1 MNTREKILDRALEM
15 FNERGIEYV
24 GLRELAAVLD
34 MRVSNITYYFPTKDD
49 LVFQLSQ
56 ELSLKNSEII
66 IDDKDISMTDFLVM
80 LQKVFDNHYKF
91 RCLLRSFVHI
101 MTQNK
106 QVLASFKKTQTKR
119 QATLSSNIHTL
130 VKAGYIKVG
139 NEEELNFL
147 VSALAIISRYW
158 ISEAAVFGQ
167 HLSKEQQVNQ
177 NLVMVTNL
185 FMPYAS
191 PKAKKEMEAFRI
203 EVLAESVILAKAGT

>member
-24 GLRELAAVLD
+24 GLRELAAILD

-49 LVFQLSQ
+49 LVFELSQ

-66 IDDKDISMTDFLVM
+66 VDNKDLSMTDFLVM
-80 LQKVFDNHYKF
+80 LQKVFANHYQF

-106 QVLASFKKTQTKR
+106 QVLASYKKTQTRR

-130 VKAGYIKVG
+130 VKAGYIKVENDG
-139 NEEELNFL
+139 ELNFL
-147 VSALAIISRYW
+147 VSVLAIISRYW

-167 HLSKEQQVNQ
+167 HLNKEQQVSQ
-177 NLVMVTNL
+177 NLTLVTNL

-191 PKAKKEMEAFRI
+191 PKARREMEAFREELI
-203 EVLAESVILAKAGT
+203 EQ